1 MLGPIQFGGRDARV
15 YQVSA
20 RNEVLR
26 ALEEG
31 HSRICVVLPTGCHA
45 VDTKILMYDGS
56 IKAVQDVVVGD
67 RLMGP
72 DNQPRNV
79 LQLARGTEQMYDIVP
94 KSGDVFRVNG
104 GHVLSLKTVNEG
116 TSKWRQSPCFLTGT
130 EVVNVAVTDYL
141 KWSADKKRLHKAYLA
156 NKLEFADQN
165 HKIPAYLMGVYLGDG
180 SSRSGVSI
188 TTMDAEIVAEL
199 TTFND
204 LHKLRTI
211 KREMHTPNKASMY
224 FPTGAGH
231 VGGNLWRNELK
242 QLGLFHVTSHHKFIP
257 PVYKIGSA
265 EQRLQLLAG
274 LIDTDGSVSKNT
286 VEYTTVSKQLAQD
299 VQFVARSLGFR
310 CDIKVYARKN
320 NYICYTMHISGAGQ
334 ELIPTRLARK
344 QLTVRAQRK
353 NVLKTSFEVVPAG
366 IEQYYG
372 FTVDGDNLYVMGNF
386 FVTHNSGKTLT
397 AGIIMVAPELRTTL
411 NIPVGQ
417 PLRVLMIA
425 HRHRLLKQAEES
437 YGTAGINIVKD
448 YKNTPFHSTFTGR
461 CDSDVVFNTLSTFS
475 TIPKDLSWDIVIL
488 DECHHESCLTFQHKL
503 EQISAKPIIGLT
515 ATPSRADGVLCK
527 FSKFVETISRE
538 DAVAAGYLANSH
550 LYSFID
556 SPAREHVDMVMDI
569 IDLKLKSLGQTMVFV
584 RTKQE
589 AIDVCTRLDKMG
601 LKAVA
606 LVNIKEKTLNEELTK
621 FEKGTVQFVVSCN
634 KIGEGTDVKGCES
647 VIIGRTTQSL
657 PLLSQV
663 VGRSS
668 RNDCESHI
676 YEIINPLSNSNI
688 STSDLLEPQ
697 LHEIWY
703 KVRHQWRHHVVA

>member
-26 ALEEG
+26 ALKED
-31 HSRICVVLPTGCHA
+31 HSRICVVLPTGA
-45 VDTKILMYDGS
+45 
-56 IKAVQDVVVGD
+56 
-67 RLMGP
+67 
-72 DNQPRNV
+72 
-79 LQLARGTEQMYDIVP
+79 
-94 KSGDVFRVNG
+94 
-104 GHVLSLKTVNEG
+104 
-116 TSKWRQSPCFLTGT
+116 
-130 EVVNVAVTDYL
+130 
-141 KWSADKKRLHKAYLA
+141 
-156 NKLEFADQN
+156 
-165 HKIPAYLMGVYLGDG
+165 
-180 SSRSGVSI
+180 
-188 TTMDAEIVAEL
+188 
-199 TTFND
+199 
-204 LHKLRTI
+204 
-211 KREMHTPNKASMY
+211 
-224 FPTGAGH
+224 
-231 VGGNLWRNELK
+231 
-242 QLGLFHVTSHHKFIP
+242 
-257 PVYKIGSA
+257 
-265 EQRLQLLAG
+265 
-274 LIDTDGSVSKNT
+274 
-286 VEYTTVSKQLAQD
+286 
-299 VQFVARSLGFR
+299 
-310 CDIKVYARKN
+310 
-320 NYICYTMHISGAGQ
+320 
-334 ELIPTRLARK
+334 
-344 QLTVRAQRK
+344 
-353 NVLKTSFEVVPAG
+353 
-366 IEQYYG
+366 
-372 FTVDGDNLYVMGNF
+372 
-386 FVTHNSGKTLT
+386 GKTLT

-411 NIPVGQ
+411 AIPAGQ

-437 YGTAGINIVKD
+437 YGAAGINIVKD
-448 YKNTPFHSTFTGR
+448 YKNTPFQAGFTGR

-475 TIPKDLSWDIVIL
+475 TIPRDLSWDIVIL

-503 EQISAKPIIGLT
+503 EQISATPIIGLT

-556 SPAREHVDMVMDI
+556 SPAREHVDMVIDI
-569 IDLKLKSLGQTMVFV
+569 INLKLKALGQTMVFV

-589 AIDVCTRLDKMG
+589 AVDVCTRLGKMG